1 MRKAALLLA
10 AIAAVVLWRR
20 RPRPDTYVDVVY
32 DDGSVLRLDRGVEAA
47 DLLNDTREL
56 LAILA

>member
-1 MRKAALLLA
+1 LLLA
-10 AIAAVVLWRR
+10 AIAAVVLWRH
-20 RPRPDTYVDVVY
+20 RPRQDTYVDVVY